1 MSLPFASLPV
11 VTCGSHTF
19 DLSGAALAQVA
30 APGGQ
35 PAAPAGGG
43 GTQQQQGG
51 GAPPGG
57 GSFMTLLLPIVL
69 VGFFWLFLLRPQQK
83 KAKELDAKLK
93 KGDRVFTNSGLIG
106 KIVNLGDKR
115 AMLEIAPN
123 VKIEV
128 MRNSI
133 GGLDDGGD
141 ADTKA
146 KDDKLAEAKK

>member
-1 MSLPFASLPV
+1 MSLPFSNLPV
-11 VTCGSHTF
+11 VTCGSFTF
-19 DLSGAALAQVA
+19 DGALAQVA

-43 GTQQQQGG
+43 STQQQQGG
-51 GAPPGG
+51 GSAPGG

-83 KAKELDAKLK
+83 KAKELDSKLK
-93 KGDRVFTNSGLIG
+93 KGDRVFTSAGLIG

-128 MRNSI
+128 MRTSI

-141 ADTKA
+141 DASKAKDA